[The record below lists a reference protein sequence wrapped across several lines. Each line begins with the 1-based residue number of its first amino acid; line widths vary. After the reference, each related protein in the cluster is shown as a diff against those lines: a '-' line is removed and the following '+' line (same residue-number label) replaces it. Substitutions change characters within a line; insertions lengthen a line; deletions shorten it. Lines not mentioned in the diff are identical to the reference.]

1 MNFFSKSSSGS
12 SAKQKPPADIVR
24 SFLES
29 AAKLDAADA
38 QGTDVKRINDDL
50 VRSLR
55 SMKSI
60 LSDPPPTN
68 TSADVMTDPATELS
82 QLIFQHSLLRA
93 LLQTMPRME
102 FEAKK
107 EGSSVFGLLLRRQV
121 GTRYPA
127 VDYVCRERYLVVMAL
142 RG

>member
-1 MNFFSKSSSGS
+1 
-12 SAKQKPPADIVR
+12 
-24 SFLES
+24 
-29 AAKLDAADA
+29 
-38 QGTDVKRINDDL
+38 
-50 VRSLR
+50 
-55 SMKSI
+55 MKSI
-60 LSDPPPTN
+60 LSDPPATAN
-68 TSADVMTDPATELS
+68 STDLTIDAATELS
-82 QLIFQHSLLRA
+82 QLIFQHGLLRV

-127 VDYVCRERYLVVMAL
+127 ADYVCRERYLIVMAL

>member
-12 SAKQKPPADIVR
+12 STKQKPPSEVVR

-29 AAKLDAADA
+29 AARLDSANG
-38 QGTDVKRINDDL
+38 QGTDIKRINDDL

-60 LSDPPPTN
+60 LSDPPIT
-68 TSADVMTDPATELS
+68 THSSDLTIDAATELS
-82 QLIFQHSLLRA
+82 QLIFQHGLLRA

-127 VDYVCRERYLVVMAL
+127 VNYVCRERYLIVMAL